1 MKQDQKWYALAA
13 ALILVCGL
21 TAFATLFGPG
31 IFRLLRGASGTE
43 TDYSATVGGP
53 FAETPRSTLVPES
66 QDTPTPPP
74 ATPSQNG
81 EPGGKI
87 VFTCQLYKYQSAE
100 QICIMNADGSNARD
114 LTEDPSTRHFYPS
127 LAPDGQSVVYS
138 QYREAEIYEIM
149 ELDLAGGSPE
159 RLTNRLGAL
168 TGPEISPDG
177 KSIVFMRSPPASDQ
191 YQIWIMDRD
200 GGNPHRLFDTPGWDP
215 TWSPDGNQI
224 LFASDRD
231 GLIQLYATNLDG
243 SGMRRVTDLPAI
255 RGRSD
260 WSAQGFVTTYSG
272 ESWKREI
279 FVLRSDGTD
288 VRQVSPSGGN
298 SQGPAFSPDG
308 AWIAFTAYFDKPADI
323 NGCEI
328 YIMRLDG
335 TDRRRLTTND
345 YCDYQP
351 RWGP

>member
-1 MKQDQKWYALAA
+1 MTQDQKWYALAA
-13 ALILVCGL
+13 ALILGCGFL
-21 TAFATLFGPG
+21 AFAAIFGPG
-31 IFRLLRGASGTE
+31 VFRLSRGAAGPTP
-43 TDYSATVGGP
+43 DYDATLQSLIAQATGSPPAPTPGDTPAPP
-53 FAETPRSTLVPES
+53 FANKPMS
-66 QDTPTPPP
+66 D
-74 ATPSQNG
+74 

-87 VFTCQLYKYQSAE
+87 VFTCQIYKVQSSE
-100 QICIMNADGSNARD
+100 QICVMNADGIGQRD
-114 LTEDPSTRHFYPS
+114 LTGDPATRHFYPS
-127 LAPDGQSVVYS
+127 LAPDGLSVVYS

-149 ELDLAGGSPE
+149 EIDLAGGSPR

-168 TGPEISPDG
+168 TGPEVSPDG

-215 TWSPDGNQI
+215 TWSPHGDQI

-231 GLIQLYATNLDG
+231 GAIQLYAANLDG
-243 SGMRRVTDLPAI
+243 SEMRRVTDLPAT

-260 WSAQGFVTTYSG
+260 WSPQGLITTYSG

-279 FVLRSDGTD
+279 FVMRGDGSD
-288 VRQVSPSGGN
+288 VRQVSPAGGN
-298 SQGPAFSPDG
+298 SQGPTFSPDG
-308 AWIAFTAYFDKPADI
+308 VWIAFAAYFDKPNDI
-323 NGCEI
+323 HGCEI
-328 YIMRLDG
+328 YVMRVDG
-335 TDRRRLTTND
+335 TDLRRLTNND